1 MTAAAAAAAA
11 TCCIVAD
18 CDEDDCYI
26 YIHIAALSFCSL
38 IVFESVI
45 VVLVAAR
52 SERMENSHSQLTQLL
67 TSAGFSA
74 EQAAQALAATGGNV
88 EAAMNW

>member
-1 MTAAAAAAAA
+1 MALPSTNGVLAV
-11 TCCIVAD
+11 TGLPR
-18 CDEDDCYI
+18 DEI
-26 YIHIAALSFCSL
+26 Q
-38 IVFESVI
+38 
-45 VVLVAAR
+45 
-52 SERMENSHSQLTQLL
+52 SQLTQLL

>member
-1 MTAAAAAAAA
+1 MINMMAASP
-11 TCCIVAD
+11 
-18 CDEDDCYI
+18 
-26 YIHIAALSFCSL
+26 YIHIAALSSCSL
-38 IVFESVI
+38 IVFESAI
-45 VVLVAAR
+45 VELAAAR
-52 SERMENSHSQLTQLL
+52 SKGMENSHSQLTQLL